1 MGYYDGESVRFMRLM
16 REFGEGVIVIE
27 KVIFNDPATIILWS
41 DGSKTVVK
49 ADGEA
54 YDPEKG
60 MAMAI
65 CKKILG
71 NKGSYYDVF
80 KKWLPKEE
88 DETSLLS
95 TILMYCMSDIS
106 KGCDAKRNL
115 ISDLT
120 AEEVKNLSRKTG
132 IREYRIKQYMN
143 SKIKPREKTMDKI
156 RKALGSE
163 QLEFDI

>member
-1 MGYYDGESVRFMRLM
+1 MGYFDDFVKFMMEL
-16 REFGEGVIVIE
+16 EGRVVIE

-65 CKKILG
+65 CKKVLG
-71 NKGSYYDVF
+71 NKGGYYDVF

-88 DETSLLS
+88 DEASLLS
-95 TILMYCMSDIS
+95 TILMYCMSDIGS
-106 KGCDAKRNL
+106 VDDAKHKLNS
-115 ISDLT
+115 IYGLT
-120 AEEVKNLSRKTG
+120 AAEVKDLSEKTG

-143 SKIKPREKTMDKI
+143 GKIKPREKTMDKI

>member
-1 MGYYDGESVRFMRLM
+1 MGYYDGELVRFMRLM
-16 REFGEGVIVIE
+16 RAFGEGVVVIE

-80 KKWLPKEE
+80 KKWLPKE
-88 DETSLLS
+88 DDNETSLLS
-95 TILMYCMSDIS
+95 TILMYCMPDIG

-115 ISDLT
+115 ICDLT
-120 AEEVKNLSRKTG
+120 TEEVKDLSMKTG
-132 IREYRIKQYMN
+132 IREYRIK
-143 SKIKPREKTMDKI
+143 
-156 RKALGSE
+156 
-163 QLEFDI
+163 